1 MVVNSKTTFFVTV
14 VLGVLVTTIYHTAP
28 REEKMSHG
36 KGMQIR
42 AGNRGGRDQFDWED
56 VKVDKYR
63 ENYLGKQVTLKFYIV
78 YLSKSLGHS
87 LKASVGRWQKGKDL
101 SW

>member
-1 MVVNSKTTFFVTV
+1 M
-14 VLGVLVTTIYHTAP
+14 A
-28 REEKMSHG
+28 G

-63 ENYLGKQVTLKFYIV
+63 ENYLGEL
-78 YLSKSLGHS
+78 H
-87 LKASVGRWQKGKDL
+87 R
-101 SW
+101 

>member
-1 MVVNSKTTFFVTV
+1 
-14 VLGVLVTTIYHTAP
+14 
-28 REEKMSHG
+28 MSHG

-63 ENYLGKQVTLKFYIV
+63 ENYLGKQLLLSVFAYSSYSVTVKKICLKI
-78 YLSKSLGHS
+78 YLFTLFIPVSFQATH
-87 LKASVGRWQKGKDL
+87 
-101 SW
+101 